1 MQHLATQSDIQ
12 RPAAASD
19 PRSAD
24 VAPTAE
30 PLSTTDPLA
39 AAVELRNRG
48 VSFVLATVVRAVA
61 PTSAKPGDK
70 AVLSEEGLLAGW
82 VGGSCAEPIVRQEAR
97 AALRDG
103 ECRLL
108 HITPDAEGPADRPG
122 LSVHKMECYSG
133 GALEI
138 YLEPYLP
145 MPTLLVFGNAPVA
158 RALCDLGRAMHY
170 RVLVVDLGHRPS
182 MGSDLEVVRDLDRLG
197 DLDPSSTFAVV
208 ASHGTFDEE
217 SLEKLATLDVA
228 YAGFVASRKRRDE
241 VFAALSSRGVPSE
254 RLAHVR
260 APAGLDL
267 GARLPHEVAVS
278 VMAEIVSVRR
288 SARSISPRA
297 AAPSVASAPGNPRA
311 APPSPGR
318 LSVASC
324 CHGESH
330 KPE

>member
-1 MQHLATQSDIQ
+1 MQQTHGHSETQRAGIGSDPPSAES
-12 RPAAASD
+12 RPAAES
-19 PRSAD
+19 
-24 VAPTAE
+24 
-30 PLSTTDPLA
+30 LSTVDPLA
-39 AAVELRNRG
+39 IALELRAQD

-70 AVLSEEGLLAGW
+70 AVLTEQGLLVGW
-82 VGGSCAEPIVRQEAR
+82 VGGSCAEPIVRKESE

-108 HITPDAEGPADRPG
+108 HITPDPAAPTDRPG

-158 RALCDLGRAMHY
+158 RALCDLGRAMKY

-182 MGSDLEVVRDLDRLG
+182 MGADLDVVHELDRLP
-197 DLDPSSTFAVV
+197 DLDPHSTFAVV
-208 ASHGTFDEE
+208 ASHGVFDEQA
-217 SLEKLATLDVA
+217 LEKVA
-228 YAGFVASRKRRDE
+228 GIDAAYVGFVTSRKRRDE
-241 VFAALSSRGVPSE
+241 VFAALGVRGVSAE
-254 RLAHVR
+254 RLARVR

-267 GARLPHEVAVS
+267 GARLPQEVAVS

-288 SARSISPRA
+288 SARSASRVPAAGGPTAA
-297 AAPSVASAPGNPRA
+297 AAPRPGA
-311 APPSPGR
+311 AAPGR

-324 CHGESH
+324 CHGEAR